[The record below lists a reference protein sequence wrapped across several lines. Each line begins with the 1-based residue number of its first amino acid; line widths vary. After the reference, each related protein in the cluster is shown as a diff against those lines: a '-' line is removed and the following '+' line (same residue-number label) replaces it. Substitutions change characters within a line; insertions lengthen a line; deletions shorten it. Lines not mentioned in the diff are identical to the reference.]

1 MKNVTIS
8 LDEEVALWARSH
20 AATNEMSV
28 SRMVGE
34 LLRQRMLAERG
45 YETSR
50 ADFFDVQPRPLGQ
63 DDTPC
68 PSREELHD
76 RSGLR

>member
-8 LDEEVALWARSH
+8 LDEEVARWARIH

-34 LLRQRMLAERG
+34 ILRRQMLAERG
-45 YETSR
+45 YESARVEFFEVKPQQLSENDTPYPSRDDLHER
-50 ADFFDVQPRPLGQ
+50 AD
-63 DDTPC
+63 
-68 PSREELHD
+68 
-76 RSGLR
+76 LR